1 MSRGAGATI
10 VTGGTGGLGVGVVRA
25 LADAG
30 HDVVV
35 TWIFERELE
44 EFPADLRERCRL
56 ERVDVLSGDEL
67 GQLVERCR
75 PDGVWG
81 LVHLVGGYLDGAPIA
96 DMDMADWDLQ
106 LSLNL
111 RSAALALRAV
121 LPTLVERGDGR
132 VVAISSRAARLP
144 FAGAAAYA
152 ASKAGVIALVEAASE
167 EVKRSGVCVNCVLPW
182 RDRYARQPG
191 RPTRC
196 RPVALGP
203 AGGDRRGDRVPV
215 LARGQRRHGR
225 GDSGVRPDVAAHSG
239 CRRGNRSASPPPGG
253 FGRGT
258 NPRPWPR

>member
-25 LADAG
+25 LVDAE

-35 TWIFERELE
+35 TWIVEREFE
-44 EFPADLRERCRL
+44 QFPADLRDRCRL
-56 ERVDVLSGDEL
+56 ERVDVLSGDEM
-67 GQLVERCR
+67 GRLVERRR
-75 PDGVWG
+75 PGGVWA

-121 LPTLVERGDGR
+121 LPTMVERGHGR
-132 VVAISSRAARLP
+132 VVAISSRAARRP

-167 EVKRSGVCVNCVLPW
+167 EVKRSGVCVNCVLPSVIDTPAN
-182 RDRYARQPG
+182 RAAQPDADPS
-191 RPTRC
+191 RW
-196 RPVALGP
+196 
-203 AGGDRRGDRVPV
+203 
-215 LARGQRRHGR
+215 
-225 GDSGVRPDVAAHSG
+225 VRPEEIGAVIAFLCSTEASAVTGAAI
-239 CRRGNRSASPPPGG
+239 PVY
-253 FGRGT
+253 GRA
-258 NPRPWPR
+258 